1 MSGACEISPVAAMTP
16 RQTPIPIMKPTG
28 YSCPPAAK
36 IAAGMNCTLETATMA
51 RRIMRGEVR
60 ITDNPLFPQTNQWI
74 AKCYHK
80 PRRIELILSAL
91 NEVLECHGVEAF
103 NSRESRMHAI
113 AEYLN
118 TGDTYST
125 TILFRHD
132 TGTFRLTSW
141 GDFFEANEKRLGLG
155 TF

>member
-1 MSGACEISPVAAMTP
+1 MNP
-16 RQTPIPIMKPTG
+16 MKPTN
-28 YSCPPAAK
+28 YTAPPAAK
-36 IAAGMNCTLETATMA
+36 IAAAMNCDMETAKTA
-51 RRIMRGEVR
+51 RALMRGEVCV
-60 ITDNPLFPQTNQWI
+60 TLNPAFPKTNDWRNS
-74 AKCYHK
+74 CYNP
-80 PRRIELILSAL
+80 PRRIDLILSAL
-91 NEVLECHGVEAF
+91 NELFGTFGVEAF

-118 TGDTYST
+118 VGDTYAP

-132 TGTFRLTSW
+132 SGSFRISSW

>member
-1 MSGACEISPVAAMTP
+1 MNP
-16 RQTPIPIMKPTG
+16 MKPTN
-28 YSCPPAAK
+28 YTAPPAAK
-36 IAAGMNCTLETATMA
+36 IAAAMNCDMETAKAA
-51 RRIMRGEVR
+51 RALMRGEILIR
-60 ITDNPLFPQTNQWI
+60 DNPKFPKTNDW
-74 AKCYHK
+74 ATSCYHY

-91 NEVLECHGVEAF
+91 NELMGTFGVEAF

-118 TGDTYST
+118 TGDTYAP

-132 TGTFRLTSW
+132 TGTFRITSW